1 MKAVLQIVGSATV
14 YADGELSGSIE
25 KGLHILLGVE
35 AEDTSLDA
43 DLLCEKISKL
53 RIFEDENCKMNR
65 SVMDINGDVM
75 VVSNFTLNAN
85 YEHGNRPD
93 YFSGASPDLANE
105 LYEYFVSI
113 ISKKV
118 KHTATG
124 KFGADMKI
132 QSEAIGP
139 VTIVMESSK
148 LKKGKNK
155 L

>member
-1 MKAVLQIVGSATV
+1 MKAVLQIVDSATV
-14 YADGELSGSIE
+14 YADSIFSGSIN

-35 AEDTSLDA
+35 SEDTPLDA
-43 DLLCEKISKL
+43 ELLCEKISKL
-53 RIFEDENCKMNR
+53 RIFEDENGKMNR
-65 SVMDINGDVM
+65 SVMDIDGEIM

-93 YFSGASPDLANE
+93 YLAGANPSLANE
-105 LYEYFVSI
+105 LYELFISL

-118 KHTATG
+118 KRVATG

-132 QSEAIGP
+132 EMIASGP